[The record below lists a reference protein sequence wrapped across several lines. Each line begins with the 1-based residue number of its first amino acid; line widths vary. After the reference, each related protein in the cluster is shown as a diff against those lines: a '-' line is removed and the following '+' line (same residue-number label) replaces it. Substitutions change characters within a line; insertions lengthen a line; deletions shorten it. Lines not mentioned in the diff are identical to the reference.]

1 MKSKLSKSQGTAIKR
16 PHQPIRLDDVLDD
29 DLRLE
34 SKKAKKIWEKETS
47 GQGTTPPI
55 YDLKPSMLSN
65 NLRQKFAHLFE

>member
-1 MKSKLSKSQGTAIKR
+1 MSKLSKSQGTAKKR
-16 PHQPIRLDDVLDD
+16 PHQLMQIDDVLDD

-47 GQGTTPPI
+47 DQGTTPPI

-65 NLRQKFAHLFE
+65 KLRHKFAHLFE